1 MLEGPGTGLRD
12 IHQVGF
18 PRHSRIDLFSDLLV
32 LLALVMLFVGVS
44 KQGDG
49 VSGRRLYLRPICPPS
64 LGEHLRHFQNN
75 PVASCRRLLCLA
87 LLTAQMLEDEALLA
101 ELQSRRELLLYEKH
115 FQNKVRLT
123 ERRLLVV
130 EGEAPRLQGR
140 QTRRPR
146 WEVQQTTMMKK
157 NI

>member
-1 MLEGPGTGLRD
+1 MRKTKTNIGIVMIL
-12 IHQVGF
+12 QVV
-18 PRHSRIDLFSDLLV
+18 HT
-32 LLALVMLFVGVS
+32 
-44 KQGDG
+44 
-49 VSGRRLYLRPICPPS
+49 
-64 LGEHLRHFQNN
+64 
-75 PVASCRRLLCLA
+75 